1 MSKTIK
7 KGNASIS
14 MNKDMQSFYTGFLDT
29 VAPGARKIIDT
40 TLDMIEEQAKKEWP
54 KRQPI
59 VRKNAEGR
67 ITYYQETSQNS
78 WRQFRR
84 GYRVE
89 AGMIV
94 GFLVNDAPYSW
105 AIKFGAESVNAN
117 GEHITRPLGAKAGN
131 ELMVKPMRRGA
142 NKVISA
148 LADDLAKNAGGQ
160 K

>member
-7 KGNASIS
+7 QGKASIS
-14 MNKDMQSFYTGFLDT
+14 LDKDMRTFYTGFLDT

-40 TLDMIEEQAKKEWP
+40 TLDRIEEQAKKEWP

-59 VRKNAEGR
+59 VRTNQEGR
-67 ITYYQETSQNS
+67 VTYYEETSKNS
-78 WRQFRR
+78 WRKFRR

-89 AGMIV
+89 SGMIV

-105 AIKFGAESVNAN
+105 AIKFGVESVNN
-117 GEHITRPLGAKAGN
+117 QGQHITRPLGARVSN
-131 ELMVKPMRRGA
+131 ELMVKPMKRNAR
-142 NKVISA
+142 KVIDA
-148 LADDLAKNAGGQ
+148 LADDLARNAGGT